1 MLILFLFFT
10 DIFIFIKEIGFPKC
24 PPTIL
29 RAFITFLIHH
39 CLDNHDAVSDA
50 ISPCPS
56 PATPILKSIVLG
68 AENRQFA
75 HEIVKQALMLPAGS
89 PLYKD
94 IVRGAVHIVG
104 VWILSGVSNNFDR
117 KYL

>member
-1 MLILFLFFT
+1 LFLLT
-10 DIFIFIKEIGFPKC
+10 SLYFIKDIGFHKC

-29 RAFITFLIHH
+29 RAFITFLINH
-39 CLDNHDAVSDA
+39 CLDCHDSISDA
-50 ISPCPS
+50 ISPCSS

-68 AENRQFA
+68 AENREFA
-75 HEIVKQALMLPAGS
+75 HEIVRQALMLPAGS

-104 VWILSGVSNNFDR
+104 VWILSGVSII
-117 KYL
+117 

>member
-1 MLILFLFFT
+1 M
-10 DIFIFIKEIGFPKC
+10 FIFHKEIGFQKC
-24 PPTIL
+24 PPSIL

-39 CLDNHDAVSDA
+39 CLDNNEAISDA
-50 ISPCPS
+50 ISSHPS

-68 AENRQFA
+68 AENREFA

-104 VWILSGVSNNFDR
+104 IWILSGVSIV
-117 KYL
+117 